1 MTLLRAHSESM
12 LGTNW
17 IQESNFLGRQAELHR
32 GLRDI
37 VIERGGI
44 ERVAFR

>member
-12 LGTNW
+12 NW
-17 IQESNFLGRQAELHR
+17 IQESNILGTQNELHR
-32 GLRDI
+32 GLREI

-44 ERVAFR
+44 ERAAFR